1 VHCSRNCR
9 RRQRPFGKRRASLEP
24 YVAPLEIGYLT
35 LCFFA
40 SNCIALLYST
50 HLLIALSL
58 SNLAIVIRQLAP
70 FSRGYVDKRFLASLH
85 LVGIHLGPSSTYCT
99 VLWKQSKGLG
109 SSRLTFEVAPTARH
123 GAGPRNYVTCELFAA
138 VA

>member
-1 VHCSRNCR
+1 MHCSRNCR

-85 LVGIHLGPSSTYCT
+85 LVGIH
-99 VLWKQSKGLG
+99 
-109 SSRLTFEVAPTARH
+109 F
-123 GAGPRNYVTCELFAA
+123 GAFIHLLHRVVGTEQRPWEFPADV
-138 VA
+138 